1 MSLVLLDTDVVSY
14 LFKRDSR
21 GKLYEAHLLN
31 HELAIAIMTVAELF
45 QWASMY
51 RWGLARRQRLE
62 TWLELFTILPVD
74 IEGCRAWAI
83 VRARRDALGRAI
95 SPQDAWIAATALRY
109 GIPLITHNVGDFQ
122 QIPRLKIIS
131 EQ

>member
-83 VRARRDALGRAI
+83 VRAHRAALGRAI
-95 SPQDAWIAATALRY
+95 SPQDAWIAAT
-109 GIPLITHNVGDFQ
+109 
-122 QIPRLKIIS
+122 
-131 EQ
+131 